1 MTKLTTILDMKL
13 ETEGSVCWILFPDLL
28 SVFVFSVECFFEE
41 QTSAR
46 FACKK
51 AVKAISFASA
61 TISGHIHEN

>member
-1 MTKLTTILDMKL
+1 MKL
-13 ETEGSVCWILFPDLL
+13 ETEGSDFIPWFAISFR
-28 SVFVFSVECFFEE
+28 FFCRMFFAE

>member
-1 MTKLTTILDMKL
+1 MKL
-13 ETEGSVCWILFPDLL
+13 ETEGSDFIPWFAISFRFFCRM
-28 SVFVFSVECFFEE
+28 FFEE